1 MDKPNAEKT
10 NKTSMK
16 EKVQAITDQLEAGIQ
31 TFLNGQGYR
40 KYLSTMSKFHN
51 YSLNNTLLIA
61 MQKPDATLVAG
72 YHKWQTCFQRTVNK
86 GEKAIKILAP
96 VPYTIK
102 QYKKKLDANGNPIL
116 NEEGKPVVEE
126 VQIKQYSFKVVS
138 VFDISQTSG
147 EPLPSAGVNELQG
160 DVKYFSRFLDIL
172 KEISPVPIKFSRIA
186 GATKG
191 YYSNAT
197 KEIVVKEEMSEVQT
211 AKTVL
216 HEMAHALLHSEVD
229 GIIKDRHTKEVEAE
243 SVAFTVCCHFGID
256 TSEYSFG
263 YIATWSKDRSTP
275 ELKDSLE
282 LIRKT
287 ASTLISQ
294 IEDKLNQQPC
304 IEAETDYF

>member
-172 KEISPVPIKFSRIA
+172 KEISPVPINLA
-186 GATKG
+186 G
-191 YYSNAT
+191 
-197 KEIVVKEEMSEVQT
+197 
-211 AKTVL
+211 
-216 HEMAHALLHSEVD
+216 
-229 GIIKDRHTKEVEAE
+229 
-243 SVAFTVCCHFGID
+243 
-256 TSEYSFG
+256 
-263 YIATWSKDRSTP
+263 
-275 ELKDSLE
+275 
-282 LIRKT
+282 
-287 ASTLISQ
+287 
-294 IEDKLNQQPC
+294 
-304 IEAETDYF
+304 